1 MKPID
6 AVLILVLP
14 TLILLYLAIAPYTKV
29 EESFNLQATH
39 DISTYGFRVT
49 PDTYDHISF
58 PGAVPRTFF
67 GALVLSAL
75 SSPIFSIIGRQHAQP
90 VARAVLG
97 LFNTYSLL
105 RFKNGLD
112 REFGRGVGMW
122 FILLM
127 AGQFHVLFY
136 ASRTLPN
143 MYAFGLTTLA
153 SNALLPLTGSR
164 KINGE
169 SSGVKKAI
177 FLFVFAGVVFR
188 SEVALLLA
196 TQLLVLL
203 VQRKV
208 SLKTIIPAGITSAL
222 VALAISVPI
231 DSYFWQ
237 KPLWPELWGFYYNA
251 IQGKSADWGTSPL
264 SYYFTSLLPKLL
276 LNPLILLLLPL
287 AQSIPATQS
296 PTMNLALPSF
306 LYIAMYSLQP
316 HKEARFIIYVVPA
329 LTAAAAIPASYI
341 WTRRSKSWLYILGS
355 ALIAASVAGSFIA
368 STCML
373 LISSLNYPGG
383 DALTSVHSILHRGPN
398 NPSNITIHMDVL
410 SCMTGVTRFQQLPS
424 PYILNGRPTLINY
437 DKTENGTTLL
447 DPGFWAQIDY
457 SLMEEPGK
465 AIGKW
470 EVLDTVYAYSGV
482 EILRPGD
489 GSSFSENMERVYAAN
504 NITVEHEG
512 KVVAPGSVEVKDAVD
527 SMEVNNA
534 VTGGEEERRSMEDLR
549 ARLLLEEMSKFG
561 TFNLL
566 RDGIRTVT
574 GGWWI
579 GPRMEPRIMVLKRV
593 EDDVS

>member
-1 MKPID
+1 MKAID

-14 TLILLYLAIAPYTKV
+14 TLILLHLAIAPYTKV

-75 SSPIFSIIGRQHAQP
+75 SSPVFSVIGRQHAQL

-112 REFGRGVGMW
+112 GEFGRGVGRW
-122 FILLM
+122 FIWLM

-153 SNALLPLTGSR
+153 FNALLPLIGSR
-164 KINGE
+164 KIHGE
-169 SSGVKKAI
+169 STGVKKAI

-188 SEVALLLA
+188 SEIALLLA

-203 VQRKV
+203 VQKKI
-208 SLKTIIPAGITSAL
+208 SLKTVIPAGVISAL

-251 IQGKSADWGTSPL
+251 IQGKSADWGTSPF

-276 LNPLILLLLPL
+276 LNPLILVLLPL
-287 AQSIPATQS
+287 AYFIPATQH
-296 PTMNLALPSF
+296 PTMNLALPSL
-306 LYIAMYSLQP
+306 LYIAIYSLQP
-316 HKEARFIIYVVPA
+316 HKEARFIIYPH
-329 LTAAAAIPASYI
+329 S
-341 WTRRSKSWLYILGS
+341 RRR
-355 ALIAASVAGSFIA
+355 
-368 STCML
+368 T
-373 LISSLNYPGG
+373 P
-383 DALTSVHSILHRGPN
+383 SILHLDATLKKLALHPRLCRASSIHSRKFRSINMHAPN
-398 NPSNITIHMDVL
+398 ILT
-410 SCMTGVTRFQQLPS
+410 QLPRRRRAYLCALD
-424 PYILNGRPTLINY
+424 PAPNPQQPIQHHYPHGRP
-437 DKTENGTTLL
+437 LL
-447 DPGFWAQIDY
+447 HDRRNPVSAIAL
-457 SLMEEPGK
+457 SLYPKGK
-465 AIGKW
+465 AHTYQLRQNGKFGHASGSWVLGAGRLCVDGGTWEGYW
-470 EVLDTVYAYSGV
+470 EVGGAGYGVCVYWDRDFEAWGW
-482 EILRPGD
+482 
-489 GSSFSENMERVYAAN
+489 SSFSENMERVYAAN
-504 NITVEHEG
+504 NITVEHNG
-512 KVVAPGSVEVKDAVD
+512 KSEAPGSEEVKDAVD
-527 SMEVNNA
+527 GEEVKNA
-534 VTGGEEERRSMEDLR
+534 VRGGEEERRSMEDLR
-549 ARLLLEEMSKFG
+549 ARLLFEEMSKFG

-566 RDGIRTVT
+566 RDGVRTVT
-574 GGWWI
+574 GGWWV
-579 GPRMEPRIMVLKRV
+579 GPRMEPRIRVLKRV
-593 EDDVS
+593 EDDIP

>member
-1 MKPID
+1 MKPLD

-14 TLILLYLAIAPYTKV
+14 TLILLHLVIAPYTKV

-39 DISTYGFRVT
+39 DISTYGFQVT
-49 PDTYDHISF
+49 PETYDHISF

-75 SSPIFSIIGRQHAQP
+75 SSPVFSVIGRQHAQLI
-90 VARAVLG
+90 ARAVLG

-105 RFKNGLD
+105 RFKHGLD
-112 REFGRGVGMW
+112 GEFGRGVGRW

-153 SNALLPLTGSR
+153 FNALLPLIGSR
-164 KINGE
+164 KIHGE
-169 SSGVKKAI
+169 SRGVKKAM

-188 SEVALLLA
+188 SEIALLLA

-208 SLKTIIPAGITSAL
+208 SLKSIIPAGITSAL
-222 VALAISVPI
+222 VALAISVPV

-251 IQGKSADWGTSPL
+251 IQGKSADWGTSPF

-287 AQSIPATQS
+287 AHSIPATQH
-296 PTMNLALPSF
+296 PTMNLALPSL
-306 LYIAMYSLQP
+306 LYIAIYSLQP

-329 LTAAAAIPASYI
+329 LTAAAALPASYI
-341 WTRRSKSWLYILGS
+341 WTRRSKSWLYILSS
-355 ALIAASVAGSFIA
+355 ALLAASIAGSFVA

-383 DALTSVHSILHRGPN
+383 DALTSVHSILHRTAD
-398 NPSNITIHMDVL
+398 NPQNITIHMDVL

-424 PYILNGRPTLINY
+424 PYTLNGKHTFIYY

-447 DPGFWAQIDY
+447 DPGFWAQMDY
-457 SLMEEPGK
+457 ALMEEPGK
-465 AIGKW
+465 VIGKW
-470 EVLDTVYAYSGV
+470 EVLDTVYAYTGI

-504 NITVEHEG
+504 NITVEHDG
-512 KVVAPGSVEVKDAVD
+512 KVEAPGSEEVK
-527 SMEVNNA
+527 N
-534 VTGGEEERRSMEDLR
+534 
-549 ARLLLEEMSKFG
+549 
-561 TFNLL
+561 
-566 RDGIRTVT
+566 
-574 GGWWI
+574 
-579 GPRMEPRIMVLKRV
+579 
-593 EDDVS
+593 